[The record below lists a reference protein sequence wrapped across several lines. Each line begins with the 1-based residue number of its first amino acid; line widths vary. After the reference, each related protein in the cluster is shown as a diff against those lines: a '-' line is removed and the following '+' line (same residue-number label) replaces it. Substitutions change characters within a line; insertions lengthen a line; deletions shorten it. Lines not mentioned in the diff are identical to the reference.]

1 MDRIESAVLIGSG
14 NVATHMGIAFAAAG
28 IRILQVYSRNLEKA
42 ETLALKLS
50 CEATNALG
58 SLTNDA
64 DLYVIAVSDDA
75 IPEVVAAFPH
85 TDKLLVHTSGSTAM
99 QVLQEKTCSYG
110 VFYPLQT
117 FSRDV
122 ALDMS
127 KVPLCL
133 EASDNETTLLLEGI
147 AGKLSKNVSWV
158 TSKQRRKLH
167 LAAVFA
173 CNFVNHMYTGAAEIL
188 EDNDL
193 PFELLRPLI
202 SETARKV
209 MLSDPHS
216 VQTGPARRNNRGII
230 DKHLQ
235 MLTHKP
241 ALQEMYQ
248 FISESIISQYGNK

>member
-1 MDRIESAVLIGSG
+1 MDRIKSAVLIGSG
-14 NVATHMGIAFAAAG
+14 NVATHVGIAFADAG
-28 IRILQVYSRNLEKA
+28 IRILQVYSRNLDKA

-50 CEATNALG
+50 CEATNVLDSLLG
-58 SLTNDA
+58 DA
-64 DLYVIAVSDDA
+64 DLYLIAVSDDA
-75 IPEVVAAFPH
+75 IPEVVAALPH

-122 ALDMS
+122 ALDIS

-133 EASDNETTLLLEGI
+133 EASDTETGKLLENL
-147 AGKLSKNVSWV
+147 AQKLSKNVSWV
-158 TSKQRRKLH
+158 TSEQRRKLH

-173 CNFVNHMYTGAAEIL
+173 CNFVNHMYAKAAEIL
-188 EDNDL
+188 EDNNL

-209 MLSDPHS
+209 MEADPHC
-216 VQTGPARRNNRGII
+216 VQTGPARRNNKGII

-235 MLTHKP
+235 MLAQKP
-241 ALQEMYQ
+241 DLQKMYQ
-248 FISESIISQYGNK
+248 FISESIISHYGHK